1 MQEDPLIRATN
12 IINRINMIKNV
23 YFTDTRTQEYQF

>member
-1 MQEDPLIRATN
+1 MQKDPLRRARN
-12 IINRINMIKNV
+12 RINRINMIKNV